1 MMAWR
6 LVAEKN
12 NRACDRQKSRQLL
25 FAAVCYVRLCSV
37 VSCCVSSILSRSSF
51 WFESLLTSCERSS
64 YACVGLRR
72 VVCHQL
78 SLLDCGPSPVIA
90 SCDGDR

>member
-25 FAAVCYVRLCSV
+25 SAVFCCLLLCLVHPVEVFFLVRESSDIVRTIVVRLRRV
-37 VSCCVSSILSRSSF
+37 
-51 WFESLLTSCERSS
+51 
-64 YACVGLRR
+64 RR

-78 SLLDCGPSPVIA
+78 SPLDCGPSPVIA